1 MPKPGAWASTC
12 SPVRDQVTAT
22 VRFLTGAPTSR
33 DESLHDLRRLH
44 AEGHGFA
51 HALALEE
58 FFAAQA
64 DRWSPAVHIRH
75 LARSTRPLAQALALP
90 RWAIRLRF
98 GRATAPSR
106 TFDALVHDYRAA
118 LAAGGQAPPAFVPR
132 PATHTPSHDERVAIL
147 RSWDA
152 SVRQLERNATRWNER
167 ELDQLRLPHPLLGLL
182 TVREMLLFTV
192 YHTAHHLR
200 LIESRR
206 ATHQS

>member
-1 MPKPGAWASTC
+1 
-12 SPVRDQVTAT
+12 

-33 DESLHDLRRLH
+33 DESLRVLRRLH

-51 HALALEE
+51 HALPLEE
-58 FFAAQA
+58 FYAAQG

-90 RWAIRLRF
+90 RWVIRLRF

-106 TFDALVHDYRAA
+106 AFDALVHDYRAA

-132 PATHTPSHDERVAIL
+132 PAARTPSHDERVAIL
-147 RSWDA
+147 SSWDA
-152 SVRQLERNATRWNER
+152 SVRQLERSATRWDEG
-167 ELDQLRLPHPLLGLL
+167 ELDQRRLPHPLLGPL

-200 LIESRR
+200 LVESRR
-206 ATHQS
+206 AIHQS